1 MTKPSTSPGALRNL
15 PSAPLPGGPLSDLS
29 AHAGRCAALGDLTH
43 PDALN
48 EQLRAATD
56 YVNAAHAAG
65 NETAE
70 IEALSLLAS
79 AAQRGGQL
87 RLAVECQQREL
98 DLHARHGDRAGQAH
112 CLNNIGMLH
121 ANLGAHAEALA
132 ALHGCQQLC
141 DQYQELPDELRGA
154 CRVNIAHAFLLMGQP
169 AHALT
174 FLHPGLT
181 TARRCGDLQTELAA
195 LGILG
200 LAYKDLDD
208 TAQATRTLLGAI
220 ELARTHDQTTHLIDL
235 FDNLGQVHL
244 QLGDSP
250 QAEAM
255 FQQSLYWAEE
265 TGDVHGRV
273 NALLSLGRAAFAR
286 QDTRDALTHLNG
298 ALDQAREHHLNASV
312 LTILNALVGGLEA
325 DGQVAQAY
333 PFLRA
338 LRDLERQLFTE
349 DSERQVQSLRSQ
361 FEAERARHDADV
373 YRQLNEAAQHARLQ
387 AEETVRV
394 RTAELEAVQ
403 IEIVTRLGMAAEYR
417 DDRTGQHTR
426 RVGELSGQLAQ
437 MMGLPP
443 EEVDLIRWAARLH
456 DIGKIGVSDDILL
469 KASPYTPEEFER
481 MKLHTVIGAKVL
493 EGSTSRLLRMAEE
506 IARTHHERWDGG
518 GYPRQ
523 LSGTD
528 IPMSGRIVAV
538 ADVFDAL
545 TSERPYKEAW
555 TVTAALEE
563 MQRGIGTQFDPDIV
577 ERLIMMVT
585 SNQPELKPMLAPRL
599 HPDLHPQK
607 PAPQVHDEDCR
618 EAQRL
623 IEQAWSVRQSDPK
636 GGALIALRA
645 LDAARLCGDD
655 LTLGLA
661 QRTSGFYCFVAGQY
675 EEALTHLSQGMDIGI
690 LCDNRALQADC
701 ANFTA
706 AVYSNLQEY
715 EKAADH
721 LAVVLRIAR
730 EDDDRLRE
738 AHSLHNLSNLYYHNR
753 DLAKAMELVQEG
765 LELYRSLDHV
775 SGMAFALSMQA
786 TVAFDLGQ
794 PELAAQAAQAA
805 QAAMTHAEQAG
816 NLEVSN
822 IALAT
827 AGRAIA
833 QLGDVAGGTD
843 LIHRAIHDARIHDL
857 SIPLA
862 GHHLELGRILQHTGD
877 LAGARDSY
885 AEALALAEPLMI
897 RDVMMN
903 TYLQLS
909 ELHAAQGQTQEALEL
924 YRRHHDVEREIHSLT
939 AALKTRALM
948 TQLEVERVKSEAQIY
963 RLKTIELASA
973 NEALERVNTEKSGLV
988 NMLEEQSRL
997 LERQLSEDGLTGLF
1011 NRRHVEGVLQH
1022 EFLHGRVTQAPLCVA
1037 MADIDHFKQINDQF
1051 SHLVGDQVLRAVAA
1065 LFQNAVRPTD
1075 SVGRYG
1081 GEEFLFVFP
1090 NTTTEQ
1096 GQRICE
1102 RVRELVNAY
1111 DWSQIHPSLTV
1122 SMSMGVATDPRVPN
1136 HERLVSLAD
1145 EQLYRAKRSGRNRVC
1160 ALQEVRH

>member
-1 MTKPSTSPGALRNL
+1 MTGN
-15 PSAPLPGGPLSDLS
+15 APTPPVAVSDPHPGGPLTDLH
-29 AHAGRCAALGDLTH
+29 AHAERCASLSELAH
-43 PDALN
+43 PDALTG
-48 EQLRAATD
+48 LLHAATD
-56 YVNAAHAAG
+56 YVNAAHTAG
-65 NETAE
+65 NEAAE

-87 RLAVECQQREL
+87 RLAVESQQREL
-98 DLHARHGDRAGQAH
+98 DLRARRGDRAGQAH

-121 ANLGAHAEALA
+121 ANLGAHADALA

-154 CRVNIAHAFLLMGQP
+154 CSVNIAHSFLLMGQP
-169 AHALT
+169 THALT
-174 FLHPGLT
+174 FLQPGLD

-200 LAYKDLDD
+200 LAHNDLND
-208 TAQATRTLLGAI
+208 TDQAARTLLGAI
-220 ELARTHDQTTHLIDL
+220 ELARTHDQTPHLIDL

-244 QLGDSP
+244 QLGDAP
-250 QAEAM
+250 QAETM
-255 FQQSLYWAEE
+255 FRQSLYWAEA

-273 NALLSLGRAAFAR
+273 NALLSLGRAAFGR
-286 QDTRDALTHLNG
+286 QDTQAALTQLQS
-298 ALDQAREHHLNASV
+298 ALQQARQHDLNASA
-312 LTILNALVGGLEA
+312 LTILTTLVHGLEEQGRPA
-325 DGQVAQAY
+325 DAY

-338 LRDLERQLFTE
+338 LRELERQLFSE

-373 YRQLNEAAQHARLQ
+373 YRQLNETAQHARLQ

-518 GYPRQ
+518 GYPRR

-563 MQRGIGTQFDPDIV
+563 MQRGSGTQFDPDIV

-599 HPDLHPQK
+599 HPDLHP
-607 PAPQVHDEDCR
+607 PAPTAPATSERCQ
-618 EAQRL
+618 EAQQL
-623 IEQAWSVRQSDPK
+623 IQQAWSVRQSDPK
-636 GGALIALRA
+636 GGALIAPRA
-645 LDAARLCGDD
+645 LDAARRCGDD
-655 LTLGLA
+655 LILGLA
-661 QRTSGFYCFVAGQY
+661 QRTSGFYCFMAGQY
-675 EEALTHLSQGMDIGI
+675 EEALTHLAQGMDIGI

-730 EDDDRLRE
+730 EDHDRLRE
-738 AHSLHNLSNLYYHNR
+738 AHALHNLSNLYYHNR
-753 DLAKAMELVQEG
+753 DHAKAMELVQEG
-765 LELYRSLDHV
+765 LELYRSLNHV

-794 PELAAQAAQAA
+794 PEVAAQAAQAA
-805 QAAMTHAEQAG
+805 ITYAQQAENLSVG
-816 NLEVSN
+816 NT
-822 IALAT
+822 ARAT
-827 AGRAIA
+827 AGQAA
-833 QLGDVAGGTD
+833 AYLGDTERGIAM
-843 LIHRAIHDARIHDL
+843 LREAIKEARNNDL
-857 SIPLA
+857 SLLEA
-862 GHHLELGRILQHTGD
+862 GHLYELGRVLHRSGD
-877 LAGARDSY
+877 LSGAQNCY
-885 AEALALAEPLMI
+885 EQTLALAEPLAA

-909 ELHAAQGQTQEALEL
+909 ELHSVQGRTQEALEL

-1051 SHLVGDQVLRAVAA
+1051 SHLVGDQVLRMVAA
-1065 LFQNAVRPTD
+1065 LFQNAVRPSD

-1102 RVRELVNAY
+1102 RVRELVNVY

-1122 SMSMGVATDPRVPN
+1122 SLSMGVATDPRVPN

-1160 ALQEVRH
+1160 ALLEAEH

>member
-1 MTKPSTSPGALRNL
+1 MTDDTLLSPAAR
-15 PSAPLPGGPLSDLS
+15 PDAAPGGPLTSLD
-29 AHAGRCAALGDLTH
+29 AHAGRCAALSGRSH
-43 PDALN
+43 PDALS
-48 EQLRAATD
+48 ELLRAATD

-65 NETAE
+65 NEAAE

-98 DLHARHGDRAGQAH
+98 DLHARRGDRAGQAH

-132 ALHGCQQLC
+132 ALHGCQRLC

-154 CRVNIAHAFLLMGQP
+154 CGVNIAHAFLLMGQP

-174 FLHPGLT
+174 FLQPGLD

-200 LAYKDLDD
+200 LIHKELD
-208 TAQATRTLLGAI
+208 APQATRTLLDAI
-220 ELARTHDQTTHLIDL
+220 ELARAHDQTTHLIDL

-244 QLGDSP
+244 QLGDSG

-255 FQQSLYWAEE
+255 FRQSLYWAEA

-286 QDTRDALTHLNG
+286 QDTPGALTHLGG
-298 ALDQAREHHLNASV
+298 ALGQAREHHLNASV

-333 PFLRA
+333 PFLRD

-361 FEAERARHDADV
+361 FETERARHDADV

-469 KASPYTPEEFER
+469 KTSPYTPEEFER
-481 MKLHTVIGAKVL
+481 MKLHTIIGAKVL
-493 EGSTSRLLRMAEE
+493 EGSTSRLLRVAEE

-563 MQRGIGTQFDPDIV
+563 MQRGSGTQFDPDIV

-599 HPDLHPQK
+599 HPDLHP
-607 PAPQVHDEDCR
+607 PVPPLHAEDCR
-618 EAQRL
+618 EAQQL
-623 IEQAWSVRQSDPK
+623 IEQAWSIRQSDPR
-636 GGALIALRA
+636 GGALIAPRA
-645 LDAARLCGDD
+645 LDAARRCGDD

-661 QRTSGFYCFVAGQY
+661 QRTSGFYCFMAGQY

-730 EDDDRLRE
+730 EDHDRLRE
-738 AHSLHNLSNLYYHNR
+738 AHSLHNLSNLHYYNR
-753 DLAKAMELVQEG
+753 DLARAMELAREC

-775 SGMAFALSMQA
+775 SGVAFALSMQA

-794 PELAAQAAQAA
+794 PEQAAQAA
-805 QAAMTHAEQAG
+805 RAAMVYAEQAG
-816 NLEVSN
+816 SLEVGT

-827 AGRAIA
+827 AGRATA
-833 QLGDVAGGTD
+833 QLGNVPEGIA
-843 LIHRAIHDARIHDL
+843 LLRQAIRDAQTHDL
-857 SIPLA
+857 TIPQA
-862 GHHLELGRILQHTGD
+862 EHHLELGRVLQNTGD
-877 LAGARDSY
+877 SVGAREHY
-885 AEALALAEPLMI
+885 GQALALAEPLAAKSI
-897 RDVMMN
+897 MMS
-903 TYLQLS
+903 TYLQLA
-909 ELHAAQGQTQEALEL
+909 ELCAAEGRYQEAFEL
-924 YRRHHDVEREIHSLT
+924 YRRHHDVERETHSVT

-1065 LFQNAVRPTD
+1065 LFQSAVRPTD

-1102 RVRELVNAY
+1102 RVRELVGTY

-1122 SMSMGVATDPRVPN
+1122 SLSMGVATDPRVPN

-1160 ALQEVRH
+1160 VLPEAGH

>member
-1 MTKPSTSPGALRNL
+1 MTEMLDNVRAAVTVSS
-15 PSAPLPGGPLSDLS
+15 GPLTDLR
-29 AHAGRCAALGDLTH
+29 AHAARCAALAEQSS

-48 EQLRAATD
+48 ELLHAATD
-56 YVNAAHAAG
+56 YVNAAHAAAD
-65 NETAE
+65 EAAE
-70 IEALSLLAS
+70 IEGLSLMAG
-79 AAQRGGQL
+79 AAQRSGQL

-98 DLHARHGDRAGQAH
+98 DLRARRGDRAGQAH

-121 ANLGAHAEALA
+121 ANLGAHADALA

-154 CRVNIAHAFLLMGQP
+154 CSVNIAHSFLLMGQP
-169 AHALT
+169 SHALT
-174 FLHPGLT
+174 FLHPGLD
-181 TARRCGDLQTELAA
+181 TARRCGDVQTELAA

-200 LAYKDLDD
+200 LAHNELRN
-208 TAQATRTLLGAI
+208 TELAARTLLDAI
-220 ELARTHDQTTHLIDL
+220 ELARMHDQTPHLIDL

-244 QLGDSP
+244 NLGDAA

-273 NALLSLGRAAFAR
+273 NALLSLGRAAFSRQDVQAALAQLTGALQQAR
-286 QDTRDALTHLNG
+286 QYD
-298 ALDQAREHHLNASV
+298 LNASA
-312 LTILNALVGGLEA
+312 LTILTTLVHGLEQQDRPA
-325 DGQVAQAY
+325 DAY

-338 LRDLERQLFTE
+338 LRELERQLFTE

-469 KASPYTPEEFER
+469 KTSPYTPEEFER

-506 IARTHHERWDGG
+506 IARTHHERWDGA

-528 IPMSGRIVAV
+528 IPISGRIVAV

-545 TSERPYKEAW
+545 TSERPYKDAW
-555 TVTAALEE
+555 TVKDALNE
-563 MQRGIGTQFDPDIV
+563 MQRGSGTQFDPEIV
-577 ERLIMMVT
+577 ERLIMMVS

-599 HPDLHPQK
+599 HPDLHA
-607 PAPQVHDEDCR
+607 APSAQPGDGHAR
-618 EAQRL
+618 EAQQL
-623 IEQAWSVRQSDPK
+623 IEQAWNMRQSDPK
-636 GGALIALRA
+636 GGAVIARRA
-645 LDAARLCGDD
+645 LDAARRCGDD

-661 QRTSGFYCFVAGQY
+661 QRTSGFYCFMAGQY
-675 EEALTHLSQGMDIGI
+675 EEALTHLSQGTDIGI

-706 AVYSNLQEY
+706 AVYSNLQDY

-730 EDDDRLRE
+730 EDHDRLRE
-738 AHSLHNLSNLYYHNR
+738 AHALHNLSNLYYHNR
-753 DLAKAMELVQEG
+753 DLDKSMELVQAG
-765 LELYRSLDHV
+765 LELYRSLNHT
-775 SGMAFALSMQA
+775 SGLAFALSMQA

-794 PELAAQAAQAA
+794 PEVAAQAAQAA
-805 QAAMTHAEQAG
+805 IEYAAQAG
-816 NLEVSN
+816 NLSVGN
-822 IALAT
+822 TALAT
-827 AGRAIA
+827 AGQATAR
-833 QLGDVAGGTD
+833 LGDTERGIAM
-843 LIHRAIHDARIHDL
+843 LHAAIDEARQNEL
-857 SIPLA
+857 TLLEA
-862 GHHLELGRILQHTGD
+862 GHLYELGRVLQSSGD
-877 LAGARDSY
+877 LRAAQDYYQQALAR
-885 AEALALAEPLMI
+885 AEALSA

-909 ELHAAQGQTQEALEL
+909 ELCAAEGRHQEAFEL
-924 YRRHHDVEREIHSLT
+924 YRRHHDVEREIHSLS

-1065 LFQNAVRPTD
+1065 LFQNAVRPSD

-1102 RVRELVNAY
+1102 RVRELVNTY
-1111 DWSQIHPSLTV
+1111 DWSQIHPALTV
-1122 SMSMGVATDPRVPN
+1122 SLSMGVATDPRVPN

-1160 ALQEVRH
+1160 VLTDVPEA

>member
-1 MTKPSTSPGALRNL
+1 MTDNPTVSPVAAGDL
-15 PSAPLPGGPLSDLS
+15 PSAAPPGGPLSDLG
-29 AHAGRCAALGDLTH
+29 AHAGRCAALSDLTH

-48 EQLRAATD
+48 ELLRAATD

-65 NETAE
+65 DEAAE

-98 DLHARHGDRAGQAH
+98 DLHARRGDRAGQAH

-121 ANLGAHAEALA
+121 ANLGAHADALA

-181 TARRCGDLQTELAA
+181 FARRCGDLQTELAA

-200 LAYKDLDD
+200 LAHKDLDD
-208 TAQATRTLLGAI
+208 TAQATRTLLDAI
-220 ELARTHDQTTHLIDL
+220 ELARAHDQTTHLIDL

-244 QLGDSP
+244 QLGDSA
-250 QAEAM
+250 QAGAM
-255 FQQSLYWAEE
+255 FQQSLYWAEA

-286 QDTRDALTHLNG
+286 RDPGGALTHLNG
-298 ALDQAREHHLNASV
+298 ALGEAREHHLNASV

-325 DGQVAQAY
+325 DGQVTQAY
-333 PFLRA
+333 PYLRD

-373 YRQLNEAAQHARLQ
+373 YRQLNETAQHARLQ

-469 KASPYTPEEFER
+469 KTSPYTPEEFER
-481 MKLHTVIGAKVL
+481 MKLHTIIGAKVL

-506 IARTHHERWDGG
+506 IARTHHERWDGA

-523 LSGTD
+523 LRGTD

-563 MQRGIGTQFDPDIV
+563 MQRGSGTQFDPDIV

-585 SNQPELKPMLAPRL
+585 SNQPELKPMLAPRRY
-599 HPDLHPQK
+599 PDLRPPTPGPQ
-607 PAPQVHDEDCR
+607 AQDQDCQ

-623 IEQAWSVRQSDPK
+623 IEQAWSVRQSDPR
-636 GGALIALRA
+636 GGALIAPRA
-645 LDAARLCGDD
+645 LDAARRCGDD

-661 QRTSGFYCFVAGQY
+661 QRTSGFYCFMAGQY

-730 EDDDRLRE
+730 EDHDRLRE
-738 AHSLHNLSNLYYHNR
+738 AHSLHNLSNLHYYNR
-753 DLAKAMELVQEG
+753 DYTKAMELAEECLG
-765 LELYRSLDHV
+765 LYRSLDHV

-794 PELAAQAAQAA
+794 PEQAAQAA
-805 QAAMTHAEQAG
+805 RAAMTYAEQAG
-816 NLEVSN
+816 SQEVGT

-827 AGRAIA
+827 AGRATA
-833 QLGDVAGGTD
+833 QLGNVQEGIA
-843 LIHRAIHDARIHDL
+843 LLQRAIRDAQTHDL
-857 SIPLA
+857 TLPQA
-862 GHHLELGRILQHTGD
+862 EHHLELGRVLQNTGD
-877 LAGARDSY
+877 FSGAREHYGHS
-885 AEALALAEPLMI
+885 LALAEPLAAKSI
-897 RDVMMN
+897 MMN
-903 TYLQLS
+903 TYLQLA
-909 ELHAAQGQTQEALEL
+909 ELCAAEGRYQEAFDL

-1090 NTTTEQ
+1090 NTTTGQ

-1102 RVRELVNAY
+1102 RVRELVNTY
-1111 DWSQIHPSLTV
+1111 DWSQIHPALTV
-1122 SMSMGVATDPRVPN
+1122 SLSMGVATDPRVPN

-1145 EQLYRAKRSGRNRVC
+1145 EQLYRAKRSGRNQVC
-1160 ALQEVRH
+1160 VLPEAGH